1 MRSDSA
7 KFWPIYA
14 RIIETA
20 MGIIRQFVS
29 DERGQDLVEYTL
41 LIAFVTIMSAVLLTV
56 NQEAIANIW
65 SKTEDR
71 LLEAQ
76 TKSL

>member
-1 MRSDSA
+1 MVL
-7 KFWPIYA
+7 
-14 RIIETA
+14 
-20 MGIIRQFVS
+20 IRQFVY

-56 NQEAIANIW
+56 NHEAISSIW
-65 SKTEDR
+65 SRTEDR

>member
-1 MRSDSA
+1 M
-7 KFWPIYA
+7 KL
-14 RIIETA
+14 
-20 MGIIRQFVS
+20 IRQFVY

-41 LIAFVTIMSAVLLTV
+41 LIAFVTITSAALLTV
-56 NQEAIANIW
+56 NQQAIASIW
-65 SKTEDR
+65 NKTEAR

>member
-1 MRSDSA
+1 MA
-7 KFWPIYA
+7 L
-14 RIIETA
+14 
-20 MGIIRQFVS
+20 IRRFLH

-41 LIAFVTIMSAVLLTV
+41 LIAFVTITSAAILTI
-56 NQEAIANIW
+56 NQDIIASIW

-76 TKSL
+76 NKSL

>member
-1 MRSDSA
+1 
-7 KFWPIYA
+7 
-14 RIIETA
+14 
-20 MGIIRQFVS
+20 MGNIRQFVH

-41 LIAFVTIMSAVLLTV
+41 LIAFVTIMSVVLLTV